1 MPYCQSRF
9 AILTPLLAIS
19 IALAGMDGRNTTE
32 AQPPQ
37 GGQPAGGPQPSSA
50 GGSGNTPASG
60 NAPGFGNTLGF
71 GNPPGPSNSAANREQ
86 ALAAIPMNRLT
97 PTAQKRIQAITNRPT
112 LYRHLGQ
119 QSIECDTDLFLCV
132 VRNPEILVGIWDLM
146 EITTV
151 QTQRLDAFQLRA
163 IDGSGTDCTVDLVY
177 GDPAIHVYV
186 ADGFY
191 DGKLT
196 AGVVPGKGVFIL
208 RSRYSVDGAGNSV
221 VDGTLDCF
229 VQVDHL
235 AADLIIR
242 TFGPLIGRTAD
253 NNFAETAKFIDQLG
267 TTARRNPAALEE
279 LALRLPQVSDPT
291 RQRFASLIRQSAER
305 HHSRVGTVP
314 VSARTQMVQP
324 EAIAAPSATR

>member
-9 AILTPLLAIS
+9 AILPPLLAIS
-19 IALAGMDGRNTTE
+19 IALAGLDGRNTTQ

-37 GGQPAGGPQPSSA
+37 GGQTAGGPQSPSA
-50 GGSGNTPASG
+50 G
-60 NAPGFGNTLGF
+60 GFGNTPGA
-71 GNPPGPSNSAANREQ
+71 GNLNGPSNSTTSREE
-86 ALAAIPMNRLT
+86 ALAAVPMNRLT
-97 PTAQKRIQAITNRPT
+97 PTAQKRIQAITSRPT

-151 QTQRLDAFQLRA
+151 KTQRLDAFQLRA

-208 RSRYSVDGAGNSV
+208 RSRYSVDASGNSV

-291 RQRFASLIRQSAER
+291 RQRFATLIRQSAER

-314 VSARTQMVQP
+314 VSARNQVIQP
-324 EAIAAPSATR
+324 